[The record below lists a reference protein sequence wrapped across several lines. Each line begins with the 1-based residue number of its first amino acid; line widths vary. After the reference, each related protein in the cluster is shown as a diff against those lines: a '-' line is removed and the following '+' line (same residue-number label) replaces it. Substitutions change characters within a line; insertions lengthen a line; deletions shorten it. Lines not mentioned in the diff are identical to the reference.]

1 VARRTGV
8 AAPPRRHHEARHS
21 LDADRE
27 TIIRMKMG
35 WMNNYR
41 EEELRLPCRQ
51 RGFMSVQEETWQ
63 NNRLF
68 VFSQRHSSETVICN
82 GRVTQ

>member
-35 WMNNYR
+35 WMNNCR
-41 EEELRLPCRQ
+41 EEELWLLFRQ
-51 RGFMSVQEETWQ
+51 EGFISVQEETRQ
-63 NNRLF
+63 NNRRF
-68 VFSQRHSSETVICN
+68 VFSQRHSSETDICN